1 MLRLRGPAP
10 YRWRMR
16 DGLRIRYAT
25 LVDCHTATDLVVVVD
40 VIRAFT
46 TAAHLFDRGAAAI
59 LPVAAIDEA
68 RALRRADPGVVLAGE
83 EGGMPIDG
91 FDLGNSP
98 SQLDGVDVAG
108 ATVVQRTSAGTQGVA
123 RSSAADRMLVASFV
137 CATATVRAI
146 HRLATAEV
154 TFVLTGVDH
163 RDGEE
168 DRACA
173 EYVAALVGGDDPD
186 PGPYVRRAWA
196 SSAAQWFL
204 DEARPD
210 FPLADLELATQ
221 VDRFDAAMVVERGAR
236 DIIRAAHPSS
246 R

>member
-1 MLRLRGPAP
+1 MRAAP
-10 YRWRMR
+10 RVT
-16 DGLRIRYAT
+16 YAT
-25 LVDCHTATDLVVVVD
+25 LDDCDAATDLVVVVD

-46 TAAHLFDRGAAAI
+46 TAAHLFGRGAAEI
-59 LPVAAIDEA
+59 WPVAEVDAA
-68 RALRRADPGVVLAGE
+68 RALRRAHPRVLLAGE
-83 EGGMPIDG
+83 EGGLPIAG

-108 ATVVQRTSAGTQGVA
+108 ATIVQRTSAGTQGVA
-123 RSSAADRMLVASFV
+123 RSRGARRMLVASFV

-146 HRLATAEV
+146 RRLADAQV

-173 EYVAALVGGDDPD
+173 EYLAALLGGDDPD
-186 PGPYVRRAWA
+186 PAPYVRRAWA

-204 DEARPD
+204 DEARPA
-210 FPLADLELATQ
+210 FPVADLELATQ
-221 VDRFDAAMVVERGAR
+221 IDRFTAAMVVERGER
-236 DIIRAAHPSS
+236 DVIRAD
-246 R
+246 RT